1 MKSESKPESKIAEA
15 VGTATVG
22 KIREGNPVETAMRNA
37 VTDTY
42 RDAERVWER
51 DDIDE
56 DEKRK
61 MVADII
67 SDENIKNKTLEA
79 RAKARKILRQYS

>member
-1 MKSESKPESKIAEA
+1 MKSDSESKIVEA
-15 VGTATVG
+15 VGTATVRRT
-22 KIREGNPVETAMRNA
+22 REGNPVEAAMRNA

-61 MVADII
+61 LVLDII

-79 RAKARKILRQYS
+79 RAKARKVLRQYS

>member
-1 MKSESKPESKIAEA
+1 MKSESESKVVEA
-15 VGTATVG
+15 IGTAT
-22 KIREGNPVETAMRNA
+22 IRRTREGNPVETAMRNA

-42 RDAERVWER
+42 RDAERIWER

-56 DEKRK
+56 DEKRRL
-61 MVADII
+61 VSDIV

-79 RAKARKILRQYS
+79 RAKARKVLRQYS